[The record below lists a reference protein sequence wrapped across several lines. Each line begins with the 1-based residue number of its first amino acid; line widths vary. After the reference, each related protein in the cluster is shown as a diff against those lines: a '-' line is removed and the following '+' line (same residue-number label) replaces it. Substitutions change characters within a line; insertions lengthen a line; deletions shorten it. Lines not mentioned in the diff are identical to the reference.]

1 MDFLSHVVVLLY
13 VVGIGY
19 RGGGGDVNIG
29 VLVVDND
36 DYSNVLHLTAICPVQ

>member
-1 MDFLSHVVVLLY
+1 MDFLSHVVVLLN
-13 VVGIGY
+13 VVVIGY

-36 DYSNVLHLTAICPVQ
+36 YSNVYHLTAICPVQ